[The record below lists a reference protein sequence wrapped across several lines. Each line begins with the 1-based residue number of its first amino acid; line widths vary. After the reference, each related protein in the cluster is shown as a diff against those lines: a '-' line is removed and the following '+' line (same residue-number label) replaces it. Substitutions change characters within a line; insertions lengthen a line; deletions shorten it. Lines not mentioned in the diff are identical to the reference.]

1 MRYKPCP
8 VKQFEE
14 DPEYKKGHE
23 YALRRLGRRE
33 CSVDDLRRKILDQ
46 GISPAITEKIVENLV
61 KNAWVSDERF
71 SRMLIR
77 QQVNRSNGPRLIR
90 QKLKAQGID
99 LSGEQL
105 KEIASEVSDRS
116 EVETARAFVERKYPK
131 CWEDKKTAVRAS
143 QALLRRGFSYSI
155 IQDVLR
161 KVIHEDES

>member
-1 MRYKPCP
+1 
-8 VKQFEE
+8 
-14 DPEYKKGHE
+14 
-23 YALRRLGRRE
+23 
-33 CSVDDLRRKILDQ
+33 
-46 GISPAITEKIVENLV
+46 
-61 KNAWVSDERF
+61 
-71 SRMLIR
+71 MLIR

>member
-1 MRYKPCP
+1 MVYTHCP
-8 VKQFEE
+8 VNQLEE
-14 DPEYKKGHE
+14 DPEYNKGRE

-33 CSVDDLRRKILDQ
+33 CSVDDLRRKILER
-46 GISPAITEKIVENLV
+46 GISPAITEKIVENLL
-61 KNAWVSDERF
+61 KNDWVSDERF

-99 LSGEQL
+99 LSVEQL
-105 KEIASEVSDRS
+105 KEISSEVADKG
-116 EVETARAFVERKYPK
+116 EVESARAFVERRYPK

-143 QALLRRGFSYSI
+143 QALLRRGFSYTT

-161 KVIHEDES
+161 TSHNEDES